1 MTDELTTFCIY
12 CGSKNPVNAETCVS
26 CKQELLLP
34 HPIQMAGGEIYT
46 LRCTQCGERLPV
58 VETQGYV
65 SCAVCGLTH
74 AIIAGQ
80 GYLTVTPAPGI
91 TGRSSIQDFMT
102 TEVQQV
108 PTNMPPM
115 PQRPQGFPY
124 QPNQA
129 IPLQWQVDS
138 LQKTLDRK
146 TSELKKR
153 QNRRTSGTVML
164 FMGLIVDILVIIDA
178 TNNGSLGDVFGPIF
192 LFGFFLIFLIGLIML
207 LATGKRKDR
216 MIEAEIAA
224 IQRDLR
230 QLYNPQSGYSTPGV
244 NR

>member
-1 MTDELTTFCIY
+1 MTDELTIFCTI
-12 CGSKNPVNAETCVS
+12 CGAENPVNTETCVS
-26 CKQELLLP
+26 CKAELEPP
-34 HPIQMAGGEIYT
+34 HPILMEGGEIYL

-91 TGRSSIQDFMT
+91 TGSSSIQDYLA

-108 PTNMPPM
+108 PANMPPL
-115 PQRPQGFPY
+115 PQRPQGYPY
-124 QPNQA
+124 QSNQT
-129 IPLQWQVDS
+129 IPIQWQIDT
-138 LQKTLDRK
+138 LRKTLDRK
-146 TSELKKR
+146 ASELKKR
-153 QNRRTSGTVML
+153 QNRRTRGTVML

-178 TNNGSLGDVFGPIF
+178 ANNGSLGDVFGPIF
-192 LFGFFLIFLIGLIML
+192 FVGFFLIFFIGLIIL
-207 LATGKRKDR
+207 IATGKRKDHK
-216 MIEAEIAA
+216 IEAEIAA
-224 IQRDLR
+224 IQRDLH
-230 QLYNPQSGYSTPGV
+230 QLHNPQNTYPTLGV